1 MRRAYAALCLI
12 GLLLI
17 GKNEPAGASGG
28 LFLNGG
34 PLDQAAERIIFAVD
48 GQAGEITAYMQM
60 SYAGAAEG
68 FAWVVPVPGTP
79 TVGAPTMA
87 AFNELSALTTPE
99 LLFPAP
105 QACFTQ
111 PALSRVAG
119 EQAMALEPG
128 SAGLAEAAVIDGSD
142 PAAVLVWLRDNGY
155 QVAPEAEPLI
165 ASYAGAGMSF
175 VAMKVSGGA
184 GARAVDPV
192 SITYRAT
199 QPILPIRLGA
209 TSAIANTSITAWV
222 FADQQATPANMTR
235 LTMRKND
242 LALTDLNGGN
252 NYSTL
257 RSGAI
262 DSLKGQGF
270 VVEYGQPTSQITAT
284 DPLIKQLAAS
294 HPYLTRLYGE
304 LSPAEMTV
312 DPVFE
317 IKAGLPDIAN
327 VINMTNRVSPF
338 DCEAQQLQ
346 TVRRQQNDAAKGP
359 GRASPEEATKDLRR
373 GPLAV
378 ISAIFVAAILA
389 LIWWLARKPR
399 RT

>member
-1 MRRAYAALCLI
+1 MRRAFAALCLI

-17 GKNEPAGASGG
+17 GKNAPAGASGG
-28 LFLNGG
+28 LFLKGG
-34 PLDQAAERIIFAVD
+34 PLDQAAERVIFAVD
-48 GQAGEITAYMQM
+48 SQAGEITAYMQM

-68 FAWVVPVPGTP
+68 FAWIVPVPGTP
-79 TVGAPTMA
+79 TVEAADMA
-87 AFNELSALTTPE
+87 VFNELSDLTTPK
-99 LLFPAP
+99 LVFPPP
-105 QACFTQ
+105 QECFTQ
-111 PALSRVAG
+111 AAVSRVAG
-119 EQAMALEPG
+119 EQVMALEPG
-128 SAGLAEAAVIDGSD
+128 SAGVADAAVIDGSD
-142 PAAVLVWLRDNGY
+142 PAAVLAWLRDNGY
-155 QVAPEAEPLI
+155 KLTPETEPLI

-175 VAMKVSGGA
+175 VAIKVSGGPD
-184 GARAVDPV
+184 ARAVQPV
-192 SITYRAT
+192 AITYRAT
-199 QPILPIRLGA
+199 QPSLPIRLGA
-209 TSAIANTSITAWV
+209 SSSTPATSITAWI
-222 FADQQATPANMTR
+222 FADQQATPANLTR

-284 DPLIKQLAAS
+284 DPLIQRLAAS

-304 LSPAEMTV
+304 LSPAEMTL
-312 DPVFE
+312 DPIFE

-327 VINMTNRVSPF
+327 VIDMTNRVAPF

-359 GRASPEEATKDLRR
+359 GRLSDEEATRDLRR

-378 ISAIFVAAILA
+378 TSAIVIFGILA

-399 RT
+399 RA